1 MNTITHTKIAPLM
14 VPAVTMDTSSFVVV
28 RIASTIIKFIQIG
41 NIQNSVFKLISFCLW
56 K

>member
-28 RIASTIIKFIQIG
+28 KIASTIIKLIQIC
-41 NIQNSVFKLISFCLW
+41 NIQCMCSFRLEDLID
-56 K
+56 